1 MSKGKGKGNVSH
13 KAGGSIPGASG
24 KWTDSGRGNKWDE
37 KEEKGL
43 GKGKGKKKTLH
54 RVEVS
59 ISGSWQMKR

>member
-1 MSKGKGKGNVSH
+1 MSKGKGKVSH
-13 KAGGSIPGASG
+13 KAGGSIPGSPS
-24 KWTDSGRGNKWDE
+24 KRTDSGGGNKWDE

-43 GKGKGKKKTLH
+43 GKGKGKEKALH